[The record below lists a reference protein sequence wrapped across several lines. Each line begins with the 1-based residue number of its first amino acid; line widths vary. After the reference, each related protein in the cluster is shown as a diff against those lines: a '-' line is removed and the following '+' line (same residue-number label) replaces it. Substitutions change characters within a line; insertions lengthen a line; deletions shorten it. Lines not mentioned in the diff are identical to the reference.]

1 MREKERKKEE
11 KVGRREE
18 GRGPGRLQHELERPS
33 CIRMRCLRCQIK
45 ALEE

>member
-33 CIRMRCLRCQIK
+33 CIRMRCLRCQINP
-45 ALEE
+45 LEE